1 MQNPNVSVDC
11 VVFGFD
17 GQKLNVLL
25 IEQEDFGQA
34 CRFALPGD
42 HLEDEEDL
50 DQAAARVLRELTG
63 LSGLYLQ
70 QSGTFG
76 DPNRVKDPKD
86 LPWLTHVR
94 KDPTARVIT
103 VAYYALVKMTDFNLL
118 ASSFAARAFWHD
130 ANEMPRL
137 AFDHNV
143 IFDQALATLR
153 RELSELRVGFELLP
167 NKFTLTQM
175 QHLYEVILGTPLD
188 KRNFRKKVLG
198 FGFLLPL
205 DEKQTGVVHK
215 PARLYTRNTERA
227 QN

>member
-34 CRFALPGD
+34 CRLALPGD

-50 DQAAARVLRELTG
+50 DQSAARVLRELTG

-70 QSGTFG
+70 QCGTFG
-76 DPNRVKDPKD
+76 NPNRVKDPKD

-130 ANEMPRL
+130 ANEIPRL
-137 AFDHNV
+137 AFDHNS

-167 NKFTLTQM
+167 NKFTLSQM
-175 QHLYEVILGTPLD
+175 QAVHEAILNSNFD
-188 KRNFRKKVLG
+188 KRNFRKKALNDQWVV
-198 FGFLLPL
+198 PL

-215 PARLYTRNTERA
+215 PARLYTRNLERA

>member
-1 MQNPNVSVDC
+1 M
-11 VVFGFD
+11 
-17 GQKLNVLL
+17 
-25 IEQEDFGQA
+25 
-34 CRFALPGD
+34 
-42 HLEDEEDL
+42 DETL
-50 DQAAARVLRELTG
+50 DEAAARELREETG
-63 LSGLYLQ
+63 LSGVYLEQLY
-70 QSGTFG
+70 TFG
-76 DPNRVKDPKD
+76 APDRDPRERV
-86 LPWLTHVR
+86 VS
-94 KDPTARVIT
+94 

-175 QHLYEVILGTPLD
+175 QAVHEAILNSSFD
-188 KRNFRKKVLG
+188 KRNFRKKALNDQWV
-198 FGFLLPL
+198 LPL

>member
-25 IEQEDFGQA
+25 IEQEDFGQV

-42 HLEDEEDL
+42 HLEEDEDL
-50 DQAAARVLRELTG
+50 DQSAARVLRELTG
-63 LSGLYLQ
+63 LSGLYLPQ
-70 QSGTFG
+70 CGTFG

-103 VAYYALVKMTDFNLL
+103 IAYYALVKMTDFNLL

-137 AFDHNV
+137 AFDHNT
-143 IFDQALATLR
+143 IFDQALTTLR

-167 NKFTLTQM
+167 NKFTLSQM
-175 QHLYEVILGTPLD
+175 QAVHEAILNSNFD
-188 KRNFRKKVLG
+188 KRNFRKKALNDQWVV
-198 FGFLLPL
+198 PL

-215 PARLYTRNTERA
+215 PARLYTRNPERA

>member
-1 MQNPNVSVDC
+1 MTYSYEYPRPALTVDC

-42 HLEDEEDL
+42 HLEEDEDL
-50 DQAAARVLRELTG
+50 DQSAARVLRELTG

-70 QSGTFG
+70 QCGTFG

-103 VAYYALVKMTDFNLL
+103 IAYYALVKMTDFNLL

-130 ANEMPRL
+130 ANEIPRL
-137 AFDHNV
+137 AFDHNT
-143 IFDQALATLR
+143 IFDQALTTLR

-167 NKFTLTQM
+167 NKFTLSLETVNMSQM
-175 QHLYEVILGTPLD
+175 LFIFFIL
-188 KRNFRKKVLG
+188 V
-198 FGFLLPL
+198 
-205 DEKQTGVVHK
+205 Q
-215 PARLYTRNTERA
+215 YTF
-227 QN
+227 